1 MELTFCSKTAF
12 RYYRIPAQIL
22 GLYPAV
28 NTSSIDRRCC
38 NLRSHPFVE
47 DLLHTPLHRFAF
59 CRAQFGS
66 RSLFKSHLLTQ
77 EPPPGSFRQTEH
89 GFDITSPEFTLLN
102 LATQAS
108 RNQLLMAC
116 YEMCSSFAVFE
127 PCERAQQQLDEAISL
142 QLIPPNCGW
151 ERVKDTKGN
160 DTNLWKR
167 TPLTSAAD
175 IAAFAK
181 QAAGLRGVKQLRWA
195 AERMTGQTAS
205 PFEVQTSMLISLP
218 RDEGGLGIDIAN
230 NARIP
235 LSEAARSLYD
245 KTCCYTDILIE
256 SATDSM
262 GVILECQGRSA
273 HDSEAASLSDAERT
287 TALSSMGYDA
297 SKLPT
302 SRSRTRRALTTS
314 PSSFIKRPGFP
325 TPQRPIR
332 NAPPK
337 MPCGGS
343 YWLIGMDCSPSRQPA
358 SSWRSEGLRG
368 RQKQ

>member
-1 MELTFCSKTAF
+1 MDLTLCGQSAF
-12 RYYRIPAQIL
+12 NYYRIPPQVL
-22 GLYPAV
+22 GLYPAISLG
-28 NTSSIDRRCC
+28 NMDRRCC
-38 NLRSHPFVE
+38 GLGSHAVVK
-47 DLLHTPLHRFAF
+47 DLLHAPLHRLVFT
-59 CRAQFGS
+59 RAQSGS

-89 GFDITSPEFTLLN
+89 GFDVTSPEFTLLN
-102 LATQAS
+102 LATQVS

-116 YEMCSSFAVFE
+116 YEMCSSFAVYT
-127 PCERAQQQLDEAISL
+127 PCKRAQRQLDEAISL
-142 QLIPPNCGW
+142 KLIPPNCGW
-151 ERVKDTKGN
+151 ERVIDVNGK

-167 TPLTSAAD
+167 TPLLSAAD

-218 RDEGGLGIDIAN
+218 RDEGGQGIEIAN

-245 KTCCYTDILIE
+245 KTCCYADILVE

-273 HDSEAASLSDAERT
+273 HDSEAASLSDAERA
-287 TALSSMGYDA
+287 TALTSMGYDVIQITYDQIKEKKSFDHIA
-297 SKLPT
+297 ELIHKKAGLPH
-302 SRSRTRRALTTS
+302 
-314 PSSFIKRPGFP
+314 I
-325 TPQRPIR
+325 
-332 NAPPK
+332 PK
-337 MPCGGS
+337 TKQERIAEDT
-343 YWLIGMDCSPSRQPA
+343 LRQELLVDWVELFTAGPA
-358 SSWRSEGLRG
+358 S
-368 RQKQ
+368 